1 MMVWGARGMEPIS
14 VERLIRQKPLL
25 SNWMSVEEYVAKRNK
40 PVVAGTITPLHVA
53 ARLERDCRRAFGF
66 VRAIDTSEDASLMY
80 EVADVKAWSYL
91 GLFFAEKLRAAVALQ
106 TFRTTGAASFK
117 AQAVDHLER
126 SLAHW
131 DEVVTLTEPIYRDMP
146 LAHYNPPDNRRN
158 DNNLFHWKRLR
169 AAVAADLETA
179 RNAAD
184 DTNSTHDNAAPI
196 H

>member
-1 MMVWGARGMEPIS
+1 
-14 VERLIRQKPLL
+14 
-25 SNWMSVEEYVAKRNK
+25 
-40 PVVAGTITPLHVA
+40 
-53 ARLERDCRRAFGF
+53 
-66 VRAIDTSEDASLMY
+66 MY

-91 GLFFAEKLRAAVALQ
+91 GLFFAEKLGAAVALQ
-106 TFRTTGAASFK
+106 TFRTTGAGGFK
-117 AQAVDHLER
+117 AQAVDHLKR

-131 DEVVTLTEPIYRDMP
+131 DQLVALTEPIYRDVP

-184 DTNSTHDNAAPI
+184 DTNSTRGNAVPM